1 MPVQLERSSGPGL
14 GGGPGGEGKYSK
26 STKSLSIQVKL
37 LPVQAAYT
45 AVECDYILRLPT
57 VTVRRYRDRAYSAEA
72 VFYGFYS
79 DCAMML

>member
-14 GGGPGGEGKYSK
+14 GGGPGGGGKYSK

-57 VTVRRYRDRAYSAEA
+57 VTVRRYRAYSAEA